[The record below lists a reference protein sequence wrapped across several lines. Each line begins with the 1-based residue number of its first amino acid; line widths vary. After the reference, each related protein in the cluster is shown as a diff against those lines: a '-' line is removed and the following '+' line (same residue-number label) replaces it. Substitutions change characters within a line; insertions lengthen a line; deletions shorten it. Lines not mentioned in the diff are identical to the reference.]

1 MKVVCQHM
9 PTAQKTTK
17 RLKLIKITNE
27 INMKQFLIFICGMV
41 AGALLLYAI
50 GFRTESSIKEQ
61 LTRQLVET
69 LSNNLANLNKEPE
82 VQYVEVKGKKGN
94 VTLHTGMPKDSVR
107 ILVGKPDNVE
117 LRSYGNAL
125 EDWGYKIRN
134 SYVPDLEINFEDGKL
149 KSLRQD

>member
-1 MKVVCQHM
+1 MNK
-9 PTAQKTTK
+9 
-17 RLKLIKITNE
+17 
-27 INMKQFLIFICGMV
+27 FLIFIGGMV

-50 GFRTESSIKEQ
+50 GFRTENSLKEK
-61 LTRQLVET
+61 LARELIDT
-69 LSNNLANLNKEPE
+69 LSHNLANLNQEPE
-82 VQYVEVKGKKGN
+82 VQYIEVKGKKGN
-94 VTLHTGMPKDSVR
+94 VILHTGMTKDSVR

-134 SYVPDLEINFEDGKL
+134 NYVPDLGINFEAGKL

>member
-1 MKVVCQHM
+1 M
-9 PTAQKTTK
+9 
-17 RLKLIKITNE
+17 I
-27 INMKQFLIFICGMV
+27 

-50 GFRTESSIKEQ
+50 GFRKESSVREQ
-61 LTRQLVET
+61 IARQLIEK
-69 LSNNLANLNKEPE
+69 LSDNSANQDAE
-82 VQYVEVKGKKGN
+82 VQYIEVKGKKGN

-134 SYVPDLEINFEDGKL
+134 NYVPDLEINFEAGKL
-149 KSLRQD
+149 TLEDLRNYAAENGEPAVTSGRQEYFENIINQYI